1 MIMEEIKEKKFI
13 IEAKGEVPFA
23 QRTGDGYEVI
33 TKYSGALVSESD
45 VDSFIANA
53 KGSGTFR
60 GRWNA
65 IVEYFIPLKGLNATQ
80 CLLKSQYAVKECM
93 KKK

>member
-1 MIMEEIKEKKFI
+1 MITIINKYTGEI
-13 IEAKGEVPFA
+13 
-23 QRTGDGYEVI
+23 I
-33 TKYSGALVSESD
+33 TKYSGALISESTR
-45 VDSFIANA
+45 DSFIANV

-65 IVEYFIPLKGLNATQ
+65 IVEYFIPIGLNATQ

-93 KKK
+93 KNK

>member
-1 MIMEEIKEKKFI
+1 MITIVDKYT
-13 IEAKGEVPFA
+13 GEFV
-23 QRTGDGYEVI
+23 
-33 TKYSGALVSESD
+33 TKYSGALVSESN
-45 VDSFIANA
+45 VDSFIANV

-65 IVEYFIPLKGLNATQ
+65 IVEVFIPLKGLNATQ

-93 KKK
+93 DKK

>member
-1 MIMEEIKEKKFI
+1 MITI
-13 IEAKGEVPFA
+13 IN
-23 QRTGDGYEVI
+23 RYTGEVI
-33 TKYSGALVSESD
+33 TKYSGALISESTK
-45 VDSFIANA
+45 DSFIVNV

-65 IVEYFIPLKGLNATQ
+65 IVEYFIPIGLNATQ

>member
-1 MIMEEIKEKKFI
+1 MITIVDKYT
-13 IEAKGEVPFA
+13 GEF
-23 QRTGDGYEVI
+23 I
-33 TKYSGALVSESD
+33 TKYSGALVSESN

-53 KGSGTFR
+53 NGSGTFR

-65 IVEYFIPLKGLNATQ
+65 IVEVFIPLKGLNATQ
-80 CLLKSQYAVKECM
+80 CLLKSRYAVKECM

>member
-1 MIMEEIKEKKFI
+1 MITIINRYTGEI
-13 IEAKGEVPFA
+13 
-23 QRTGDGYEVI
+23 I
-33 TKYSGALVSESD
+33 TKYSGALISESTK
-45 VDSFIANA
+45 DSFIANV

-65 IVEYFIPLKGLNATQ
+65 IVEYFIPIDLNATQ

-93 KKK
+93 DKK

>member
-1 MIMEEIKEKKFI
+1 MITIINKYTEEI
-13 IEAKGEVPFA
+13 
-23 QRTGDGYEVI
+23 I
-33 TKYSGALVSESD
+33 TKYSGALISESTK
-45 VDSFIANA
+45 DSFIANV

-65 IVEYFIPLKGLNATQ
+65 IVEYFIPIGLDATQ

-93 KKK
+93 DKK

>member
-1 MIMEEIKEKKFI
+1 MITI
-13 IEAKGEVPFA
+13 IN
-23 QRTGDGYEVI
+23 RYTGEVI
-33 TKYSGALVSESD
+33 TKYSGALISESTK
-45 VDSFIANA
+45 DSFIANA

-65 IVEYFIPLKGLNATQ
+65 IVEDFIPIGLNATQ

-93 KKK
+93 DKK

>member
-1 MIMEEIKEKKFI
+1 MITI
-13 IEAKGEVPFA
+13 INKYTGEV
-23 QRTGDGYEVI
+23 D

-45 VDSFIANA
+45 VDSFIANT

-80 CLLKSQYAVKECM
+80 CLLKDLYAVKECM

>member
-1 MIMEEIKEKKFI
+1 MITI
-13 IEAKGEVPFA
+13 INKYTGEF
-23 QRTGDGYEVI
+23 I
-33 TKYSGALVSESD
+33 TKYSGALVSESTT
-45 VDSFIANA
+45 DSFIANV
-53 KGSGTFR
+53 KGTGVFR

-65 IVEYFIPLKGLNATQ
+65 IVEYFIPIGLNATQ

>member
-1 MIMEEIKEKKFI
+1 MITI
-13 IEAKGEVPFA
+13 INKY
-23 QRTGDGYEVI
+23 TGEVI

-45 VDSFIANA
+45 IDSFIAN
-53 KGSGTFR
+53 GSGTFR

>member
-1 MIMEEIKEKKFI
+1 MITIINKYTGEI
-13 IEAKGEVPFA
+13 
-23 QRTGDGYEVI
+23 I
-33 TKYSGALVSESD
+33 TKYSGALISESTK
-45 VDSFIANA
+45 DSFIANV

-65 IVEYFIPLKGLNATQ
+65 IVEYFIPIGLNAMQ

-93 KKK
+93 DKK

>member
-1 MIMEEIKEKKFI
+1 MITI
-13 IEAKGEVPFA
+13 IN
-23 QRTGDGYEVI
+23 RYTGEVI
-33 TKYSGALVSESD
+33 TKYSGALISESTK
-45 VDSFIANA
+45 DSFIANV

-65 IVEYFIPLKGLNATQ
+65 IVEYFIPIGLNATQ
-80 CLLKSQYAVKECM
+80 CLIKSQYAVKECM

>member
-1 MIMEEIKEKKFI
+1 MITIVNKYT
-13 IEAKGEVPFA
+13 GEL
-23 QRTGDGYEVI
+23 I
-33 TKYSGALVSESD
+33 TKYSGALVSESTA
-45 VDSFIANA
+45 DSFIANV
-53 KGSGTFR
+53 KGTGVFR

-65 IVEYFIPLKGLNATQ
+65 IVEYFVPIGLNATQ

>member
-1 MIMEEIKEKKFI
+1 MITI
-13 IEAKGEVPFA
+13 INKY
-23 QRTGDGYEVI
+23 TGEVI

-65 IVEYFIPLKGLNATQ
+65 IVEVFIPLGLNATQ

>member
-1 MIMEEIKEKKFI
+1 MITIINKYTGEFI
-13 IEAKGEVPFA
+13 A
-23 QRTGDGYEVI
+23 
-33 TKYSGALVSESD
+33 KYSGALISESTA
-45 VDSFIANA
+45 DSFIANV
-53 KGSGTFR
+53 KGTGVFR

-65 IVEYFIPLKGLNATQ
+65 IVEVFIPLKGLNATQ

>member
-1 MIMEEIKEKKFI
+1 MITIVDKYTGEFI
-13 IEAKGEVPFA
+13 A
-23 QRTGDGYEVI
+23 
-33 TKYSGALVSESD
+33 KYSGALISESTA
-45 VDSFIANA
+45 DSFIANV
-53 KGSGTFR
+53 KGTGVFR

-65 IVEYFIPLKGLNATQ
+65 IVEYFIPIGLNATQ

>member
-1 MIMEEIKEKKFI
+1 MITI
-13 IEAKGEVPFA
+13 INKYTGEF
-23 QRTGDGYEVI
+23 I
-33 TKYSGALVSESD
+33 TKYSGALVSESTA
-45 VDSFIANA
+45 DSFIANV
-53 KGSGTFR
+53 KGTGVFR

-65 IVEYFIPLKGLNATQ
+65 IVEYFIPIGLNATQ

>member
-1 MIMEEIKEKKFI
+1 MITI
-13 IEAKGEVPFA
+13 INKY
-23 QRTGDGYEVI
+23 TGEVI
-33 TKYSGALVSESD
+33 TKYSGALISESTK
-45 VDSFIANA
+45 DSFIANV

-65 IVEYFIPLKGLNATQ
+65 IVEYFIPIGLNTTQ

-93 KKK
+93 DKK